1 MRHSAA
7 IVLSLLAGG
16 AGLCSAESL
25 SKTSSAQKPPPPA
38 KPVRT
43 SDQFKQFLVT
53 GGAFA
58 QRVAVLRLA
67 EELRET
73 VLQAFGIPQE
83 SYPVARPLLFSIQ
96 TQAKQDTPPKFQV
109 LEDPGGLKLHLPLPP
124 LEEAPSNETT
134 FQSPGGIKIKIGQPA
149 PPRAADGPTERSIL
163 AALLTELA
171 LRPDPRSPSTITQTE
186 SLAPRWLVDALHHK
200 HHHRDPVLYPILL
213 RPLLESGAIPSP
225 LPFLIR
231 PEQDPTPSSPE
242 EIDLARC
249 LLSLFLSQADGRAG
263 LLQLLRTDC
272 VTSPLYAVQKCFP
285 ALGKTEEELQ
295 RQWTLAV
302 ASYGTQH
309 EMVAFNGPRTDAEIQ
324 KLLQLEITDLE
335 SGQYFSFPMEQFA
348 DYLRLKGIRQVLLA
362 RQLEWIALREKG
374 HFLYT
379 EVAATYASICNDL
392 AQGKTSGVAAR
403 FRQATLERESVSARL
418 SRIRDHMNWFEA
430 VAAPRNESPRMKEF
444 YRILDERPPVSAA
457 LKQALDRAEEQVRQE
472 ESKAD
477 VLRALEE
484 SKSRSKPSR

>member
-7 IVLSLLAGG
+7 IVLGLLAGG
-16 AGLCSAESL
+16 AGLCAAES
-25 SKTSSAQKPPPPA
+25 SAKTSSAQKPPPPA

-53 GGAFA
+53 GGTFA

-73 VLQAFGIPQE
+73 VLKAFGIPQE

-96 TQAKQDTPPKFQV
+96 TKAPKDTPPKFQV
-109 LEDPGGLKLHLPLPP
+109 LEDPGGLKLHLLLPP
-124 LEEAPSNETT
+124 LEEAPSNDAT
-134 FQSPGGIKIKIGQPA
+134 FQNPGGIKIKIGQPA
-149 PPRAADGPTERSIL
+149 PPVAADGPIERSIL

-171 LRPDPRSPSTITQTE
+171 LRPDPRHPSASSQTE

-200 HHHRDPVLYPILL
+200 HHHKDPVLSPIFL

-249 LLSLFLSQADGRAG
+249 LLSLFLSQADGRTG

-285 ALGKTEEELQ
+285 SLGKTEEELQ

-302 ASYGTQH
+302 AAYGTQH
-309 EMVAFNGPRTDAEIQ
+309 ETVAFDGPRTDAEIK
-324 KLLQLEITDLE
+324 KLLQLEITELD
-335 SGQYFSFPMEQFA
+335 SGQYFSFPLEQFA

-374 HFLYT
+374 HFLYN
-379 EVAATYASICNDL
+379 EVIAAYASICNDL

-444 YRILDERPPVSAA
+444 YRILDERPPASAA

-477 VLRALEE
+477 VLRALQE
-484 SKSRSKPSR
+484 SKSRSKPAR

>member
-1 MRHSAA
+1 MSRSAA

-16 AGLCSAESL
+16 AGLFAAETL
-25 SKTSSAQKPPPPA
+25 PKTPSIQKPPPPA

-67 EELRET
+67 EELRAT
-73 VLQAFGIPQE
+73 VLPVFGLPQE

-96 TQAKQDTPPKFQV
+96 TQAPKDTPPRFQV
-109 LEDPGGLKLHLPLPP
+109 LEDPGGLKLHLVLPP
-124 LEEAPSNETT
+124 LEETPSDDAT
-134 FQSPGGIKIKIGQPA
+134 FQSPGGIRVQIGRPA
-149 PPRAADGPTERSIL
+149 PPRPADGPTERSIL

-171 LRPDPRSPSTITQTE
+171 LRPDPRSPSTIAPTGP
-186 SLAPRWLVDALHHK
+186 LPPRWLVDALHYK
-200 HHHRDPVLYPILL
+200 HHHNDPVLSPIFL

-225 LPFLIR
+225 LPLLIR

-249 LLSLFLSQADGRAG
+249 LLSLFLNQTDGRAN
-263 LLQLLRTDC
+263 LLHLLRTDC
-272 VTSPLYAVQKCFP
+272 TASPLYAVQKCFP
-285 ALGKTEEELQ
+285 SLGKTEEELQ

-302 ASYGTQH
+302 ATYGTQH
-309 EMVAFNGPRTDAEIQ
+309 EMVAFDGPRTNSEIE
-324 KLLQLEITDLE
+324 KLLQLDLTDLE
-335 SGQYFSFPMEQFA
+335 SGQYFSFPIEQFA

-374 HFLYT
+374 HFLYN
-379 EVAATYASICNDL
+379 EVIAAYASICNDL

-484 SKSRSKPSR
+484 SKSRFKPSR